1 MVDNI
6 APKAKYIPWVLSALL
21 IVILIVSVNQ
31 LYNNELSNS
40 VLKNANDSLTEKQ
53 KESDKIIRSQNDSI
67 TSYHKQLKDIGKRRE
82 ARKEH
87 SIEIKNTHAEEI
99 KIIISDDAVA
109 DANAI
114 ADIYRTYTFD

>member
-31 LYNNELSNS
+31 LYNNKLSNDL
-40 VLKNANDSLTEKQ
+40 LKNANDSLTEKQ
-53 KESDKIIRSQNDSI
+53 KVSDKIIRLQNDSI
-67 TSYHKQLKDIGKRRE
+67 TSYHKQLKVIDKRRE
-82 ARKEH
+82 VRKEH

>member
-31 LYNNELSNS
+31 LYNNKLSNA

-53 KESDKIIRSQNDSI
+53 KESDKIIEAQNDSI
-67 TSYHKQLKDIGKRRE
+67 ISYHKQLKEIGKRRE
-82 ARKEH
+82 VRKKR
-87 SIEIKNTHAEEI
+87 SIEIKNDHTEEV
-99 KIIISDDAVA
+99 KDIISDDATA

>member
-1 MVDNI
+1 MVDNM

-31 LYNNELSNS
+31 LYNNKLSNS
-40 VLKNANDSLTEKQ
+40 ILKNANNSLTEKQ
-53 KESDKIIRSQNDSI
+53 KESDKMIRSQNDSI
-67 TSYHKQLKDIGKRRE
+67 ASYHKQIKEIGKRRE
-82 ARKEH
+82 VRKEH

-114 ADIYRTYTFD
+114 ATIYRTYTFD

>member
-1 MVDNI
+1 M

-31 LYNNELSNS
+31 LYNNKLSNTI
-40 VLKNANDSLTEKQ
+40 LKNTNDSLTEKQ
-53 KESDKIIRSQNDSI
+53 KESDKMIRSQNDSI
-67 TSYHKQLKDIGKRRE
+67 ASYHEQIKEIGKRRE
-82 ARKEH
+82 VRKEH

-99 KIIISDDAVA
+99 KIIISDDAIA

-114 ADIYRTYTFD
+114 ATIYRTYTFD